1 MKNLKAID
9 LFAGAGGL
17 SHGLLQAGFEI
28 VGAVEIDK
36 QACETYEYNIGEHIC
51 NEDIINFPPSE
62 LEKFMKKNN
71 LIISK
76 GEIDLVAGGPPCPGF
91 SNIGR
96 SKISSLIKSGSWI
109 GSDSRHRF
117 IDDPR
122 NKLFHE
128 FVKYVKYFKPKYFLM
143 ENVSGM
149 TSFKNPDEKSIVQVI
164 KKEFEDIGYRVKID
178 VLNAAKYGV
187 PQNRKRI
194 FFLGWKPRSKEP
206 KFPEKKS
213 FEISSWDA
221 IRDLPPAWIDKNENA
236 DERKN
241 KLLTQLG
248 SPGLS
253 TPSLNFLQNMR
264 ERNNPNNSK
273 KPSNIT
279 SLHRMRKVNP
289 RDIGIFPLIKSG
301 EFGEKV
307 IFADLIPEEINF
319 PPPWKWNKTKGTVWN
334 GKTNK
339 LLRKEYKWYNPG
351 TFADKM
357 RRIRGDKP
365 APTIVAHLTH
375 DGYMFIHPRYN
386 RTITVREAARLQSFP
401 DSFDFSADGKVPW
414 SKQFKQV
421 GNAVPP
427 ILSKEI
433 GLMII
438 KNLI

>member
-1 MKNLKAID
+1 MKNPKAID

-17 SHGLLQAGFEI
+17 SHGLWQAGFEI

-36 QACETYEYNIGEHIC
+36 KACNTYEYNIGTHIC
-51 NEDIINFPPSE
+51 NEDILNFPPSE
-62 LEKFMKKNN
+62 LNKYMKKSNH
-71 LIISK
+71 ITSK
-76 GEIDLVAGGPPCPGF
+76 NEIDLVAGGPPCPGF

-96 SKISSLIKSGSWI
+96 SKISSLIKSGSWT

-122 NKLFHE
+122 NKLFQE

-149 TSFKNPDEKSIVQVI
+149 TSFNNPDEKPIVQVI
-164 KKEFEDIGYRVKID
+164 KREFEDIGYMVKIQ
-178 VLNAAKYGV
+178 VLNAAKFGV

-194 FFLGWKPRSKEP
+194 FFLGWKPKCKEP
-206 KFPEKKS
+206 NFPQQKN

-221 IRDLPPAWIDKNENA
+221 IRDLPPAWIDDNENI
-236 DERKN
+236 DNREN
-241 KLLTQLG
+241 KLLTKLE
-248 SPGLS
+248 PPKLS
-253 TPSLNFLQNMR
+253 THALDYLEKMR
-264 ERNNPNNSK
+264 NGTNPNTIIE
-273 KPSNIT
+273 PSNIT

-319 PPPWKWNKTKGTVWN
+319 PPPWRWNKKKKTVWN
-334 GKTNK
+334 GKINK
-339 LLRKEYKWYNPG
+339 LSRKEYRWYDPG

-375 DGYMFIHPRYN
+375 DGYMFIHPRQN
-386 RTITVREAARLQSFP
+386 RTITVREAARFQSFP
-401 DSFDFSADGKVPW
+401 DSFDFSAGGVVPW
-414 SKQFKQV
+414 TKQFKQV

-427 ILSKEI
+427 NLSKEI
-433 GLMII
+433 GLMLV
-438 KNLI
+438 KNFK

>member
-1 MKNLKAID
+1 
-9 LFAGAGGL
+9 
-17 SHGLLQAGFEI
+17 
-28 VGAVEIDK
+28 
-36 QACETYEYNIGEHIC
+36 
-51 NEDIINFPPSE
+51 
-62 LEKFMKKNN
+62 
-71 LIISK
+71 
-76 GEIDLVAGGPPCPGF
+76 
-91 SNIGR
+91 
-96 SKISSLIKSGSWI
+96 
-109 GSDSRHRF
+109 
-117 IDDPR
+117 
-122 NKLFHE
+122 
-128 FVKYVKYFKPKYFLM
+128 M

-149 TSFKNPDEKSIVQVI
+149 TSFKNPDEKPIVQVI

-194 FFLGWKPRSKEP
+194 FFLGWKPRSKVP

-221 IRDLPPAWIDKNENA
+221 IRDLPPAWIDKNENV

-248 SPGLS
+248 PPNLS

-264 ERNNPNNSK
+264 ESKNPNNSK
-273 KPSNIT
+273 KSSNIT

-307 IFADLIPEEINF
+307 IFADLIPEDINF

-339 LLRKEYKWYNPG
+339 LLRKEYRWYDPG

-427 ILSKEI
+427 NLSKEI

-438 KNLI
+438 KNLK